1 MPDVAFERFGPI
13 VGQSQQVKVTL
24 TGLSFR
30 QTSKGLRY
38 AYPDFGSDFIQ
49 ALHKQLVGP
58 RRRGLIRS
66 TLLCPSCER
75 SLDGLAVGRV
85 AVETDVDLSRIPAIH
100 LDLEMPGMVCP
111 GCDRRLVMIDDRNVQ
126 SDLSDALIDAFNQS
140 GMSPG

>member
-1 MPDVAFERFGPI
+1 MPDVPIERFGP
-13 VGQSQQVKVTL
+13 VSGRSQQVRVTL

-30 QTSKGLRY
+30 QTSAGRRY

-66 TLLCPSCER
+66 TLLCPSCGR
-75 SLDGLAVGRV
+75 SLDGVAIGQVTVG
-85 AVETDVDLSRIPAIH
+85 TDVDLPRIPAIH
-100 LDLEMPGMVCP
+100 LDLAMPGMVCP

-140 GMSPG
+140 GMAPG

>member
-1 MPDVAFERFGPI
+1 MPEVAIEQLGPI
-13 VGQSQQVKVTL
+13 SGQSQEVKLTL

-30 QTSKGLRY
+30 LTSAGRRY
-38 AYPDFGSDFIQ
+38 AYADFGSDFIQ

-66 TLLCPSCER
+66 TFHCPPCGR
-75 SLDGLAVGRV
+75 SLDGVTIGHVNV
-85 AVETDVDLSRIPAIH
+85 ATDVDLPRIPPIH
-100 LDLEMPGMVCP
+100 LDLDMPGMVCP

-140 GMSPG
+140 GLAPG